1 MNTRLNM
8 GEKWIYQKL
17 KSYSMSNNDED
28 LSTFLMDY
36 GFTEDELFAVTYEL
50 NSFRSIPGTTV
61 RKYLIRVLQTI
72 NEDDR
77 AAFLKGILV
86 GVAIKNAV
94 DALNDALDEEDITD
108 EEMRVARE
116 IERLQGL
123 DREGQ

>member
-1 MNTRLNM
+1 MLSLTRSVDECHIKKDFLYFLN
-8 GEKWIYQKL
+8 
-17 KSYSMSNNDED
+17 
-28 LSTFLMDY
+28 
-36 GFTEDELFAVTYEL
+36 
-50 NSFRSIPGTTV
+50 
-61 RKYLIRVLQTI
+61 YLWKCSVNAKCR
-72 NEDDR
+72 EDDR

-94 DALNDALDEEDITD
+94 DALNDALDEADITD

>member
-1 MNTRLNM
+1 MKR
-8 GEKWIYQKL
+8 Y
-17 KSYSMSNNDED
+17 
-28 LSTFLMDY
+28 LS
-36 GFTEDELFAVTYEL
+36 
-50 NSFRSIPGTTV
+50 
-61 RKYLIRVLQTI
+61 RVLQTI

-77 AAFLKGILV
+77 AAFLKGIMV

>member
-1 MNTRLNM
+1 M

-17 KSYSMSNNDED
+17 KWDSMSNNDED
-28 LSTFLMDY
+28 LSTFLMGY

-61 RKYLIRVLQTI
+61 KRYLSRVLQTI

-77 AAFLKGILV
+77 AAFLKGIMV